1 MTPTYTLDNMDMQM
15 GDLPKVV
22 LHDHLIGGLRAA
34 TFVELADAAGY
45 RRLPTSD
52 PVRLETWV
60 RSAGAGDLGKLLWV
74 IDHAVAVTQTPEA
87 IDRMAFEAIEDLAN
101 DGVIYAEVRMAPGP
115 SAGRELSKND
125 VVVAVLEGM
134 GRAAAQHSIEA
145 RLVLTALRDGT
156 DSAEI
161 AQIAVD
167 HHSQGVVGVDL
178 AGKEADQPLS
188 DHAIAIRTALDGGI
202 GVTIHAGEEAGPS
215 SILEALDAGA
225 QRIGVAYT
233 LGDDITHQPDGTVA
247 LGPVAQR
254 LLDEQTPVELCP
266 TSDGAL
272 HGIQPAH
279 HHFEQLYPAG
289 LDVSLNTDNRLIS
302 GSSMTGEFELAS
314 RFLGL
319 EIDDLQRVALRAID
333 AAFCDEATKESLRR
347 RTKTGFAAPT
357 DSE

>member
-1 MTPTYTLDNMDMQM
+1 MAIQT

-22 LHDHLIGGLRAA
+22 LHDHLIGGLRAS

-52 PVRLETWV
+52 PARLEDWI

-74 IDHAVAVTQTPEA
+74 IDHGVAVTQTPEA
-87 IDRMAFEAIEDLAN
+87 IERMAFEAVDDLAL
-101 DGVIYAEVRMAPGP
+101 DGVIYAEVRMAPAP
-115 SAGRELSKND
+115 NSTRDLSKNT
-125 VVVAVLEGM
+125 VVDAVLAGIH
-134 GRAAAQHSIEA
+134 RAADSHGVEA
-145 RLVLTALRDGT
+145 RLVLTALRDGA

-167 HHSQGVVGVDL
+167 HRDGGVVGFDL
-178 AGKEADQPLS
+178 AGKETDQPLS
-188 DHAIAIRTALDGGI
+188 DHEPAIRTALDGGI
-202 GVTIHAGEEAGPS
+202 GVTIHAGEEAGPT

-233 LGDDITHQPDGTVA
+233 LRDDFTLQPDGTVI

-266 TSDGAL
+266 TSDGEL
-272 HGIQPAH
+272 HGIQPAR

-289 LDVSLNTDNRLIS
+289 LNVSLNTDNRLIS
-302 GSSMTGEFELAS
+302 GSTMTGEFDLAL

-319 EIDDLQRVALRAID
+319 NVDDLRNVTLRAVD
-333 AAFCDEATKESLRR
+333 AAFCDDATKTNL
-347 RTKTGFAAPT
+347 KLKIDAGFPEAENPG
-357 DSE
+357 